1 MKLSDGWKVARH
13 EIRTM
18 QTGTPEPRTI
28 PHVGH
33 LAQRPPA
40 RRLDGGWRV
49 GRGAAAVRGGPRLD
63 VAAPPPP
70 LCGAQ
75 AGRPAVWYT
84 RPHVCGPIV
93 TSGKFELC
101 IFLCGICAAAGN
113 VSEGEAHCNA
123 SVASKR
129 TAIGLAVA
137 GASPLDKF

>member
-1 MKLSDGWKVARH
+1 M
-13 EIRTM
+13 
-18 QTGTPEPRTI
+18 
-28 PHVGH
+28 
-33 LAQRPPA
+33 
-40 RRLDGGWRV
+40 

-63 VAAPPPP
+63 VAPPPPP

-75 AGRPAVWYT
+75 AGRPAVRYT
-84 RPHVCGPIV
+84 RPHVCGTIETP
-93 TSGKFELC
+93 GRFELH

-137 GASPLDKF
+137 GASPSDKF